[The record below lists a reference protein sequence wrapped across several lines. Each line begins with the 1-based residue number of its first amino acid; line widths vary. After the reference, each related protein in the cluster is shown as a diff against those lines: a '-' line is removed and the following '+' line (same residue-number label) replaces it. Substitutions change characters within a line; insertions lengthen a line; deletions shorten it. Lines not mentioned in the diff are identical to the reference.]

1 MCAPRLNK
9 PPIEGVTGVS
19 IINRRLSETNAG
31 RAKSEL
37 AFLLGYLDSPRF
49 RGELAIEFRG
59 PSELGVYDRGFRLA
73 QVKFLADGSYRVRT
87 HARFIRDTPLAD
99 ERRYPRD
106 LNHGSYAT
114 FEVGSDRIHRL
125 LQANHIAAMRR
136 RIKEITRHEEIGVSH
151 VVASD
156 TSVGT
161 DVVVID
167 REVGDSAPEL
177 RGQRLDLVALQE
189 VDSGLYRFLAVEV
202 KLGNN
207 PELDI
212 VSCERRG
219 DRHAV
224 EQSLGYRDQIDRYFD
239 DYAACY
245 RVNIAQK
252 IELGLL
258 RNGWT
263 TPPAIIPGAE
273 AVLVV
278 VGYSGIARPLLDVI
292 QRRYSDVKVRVFGYG
307 LQSEDGQISGL
318 RRPFAG

>member
-1 MCAPRLNK
+1 MGATRM
-9 PPIEGVTGVS
+9 S
-19 IINRRLSETNAG
+19 IINRHLSESNAS

-59 PSELGVYDRGFRLA
+59 PSELSVYDRGFRLA
-73 QVKFLADGSYRVRT
+73 QVRFVADGSYRVRT
-87 HARFIRDTPLAD
+87 HARFIQGTPLAD
-99 ERRYPRD
+99 ERLYPRNID
-106 LNHGSYAT
+106 PRAYAT
-114 FEVGSDRIHRL
+114 FQVGSDRVHRL
-125 LQANHIAAMRR
+125 LQSDHIAAMRT
-136 RIKEITRHEEIGVSH
+136 RIKEIPRHEEIGVSH

-189 VDSGLYRFLAVEV
+189 VDSGRYRFLAVEV

-219 DRHAV
+219 ERHAV

-263 TPPAIIPGAE
+263 TPPAIVRGAE
-273 AVLVV
+273 ALLVV
-278 VGYSGIARPLLDVI
+278 VGYGGIARPLLDVI
-292 QRRYSDVKVRVFGYG
+292 QRRHPDVKVRVFGYG
-307 LQSEDGQISGL
+307 LQSEDGQITGL
-318 RRPFAG
+318 RRPSAG